1 VPEHT
6 NGGTFTTKEQL
17 KDLTWKESRYHG
29 STHGEEYFNG
39 DTTQKA
45 PIANLLKPE
54 CSFMVSNYVHFVKSV
69 GCPDLL
75 YQESLLQLSEHS
87 L

>member
-1 VPEHT
+1 MLEHI
-6 NGGTFTTKEQL
+6 NGGTFTTKEQP
-17 KDLTWKESRYHG
+17 KDLTWKESWYHG

-39 DTTQKA
+39 D

-75 YQESLLQLSEHS
+75 YQESFTADV
-87 L
+87 

>member
-1 VPEHT
+1 MPEHII
-6 NGGTFTTKEQL
+6 GGIQL
-17 KDLTWKESRYHG
+17 KSNRKISKWKESWYHG

-75 YQESLLQLSEHS
+75 YQESFTAAV
-87 L
+87 